1 MHSPDQRVTS
11 DGRGLLQ
18 LASSADPQGT
28 DAVLRMI
35 DTFAQS
41 APPGLQPAIDD
52 ANGLRAKSFVQASRL
67 RRRVVNSA
75 FTRKPDL
82 NGAGRPRLL
91 DSPGCW
97 ALVPHRRTTA

>member
-1 MHSPDQRVTS
+1 MHSTDQRVTA

-18 LASSADPQGT
+18 LASFADPQGT
-28 DAVLRMI
+28 DAVLCMI
-35 DTFAQS
+35 DTFAQA

-67 RRRVVNSA
+67 RRRVVSSA
-75 FTRKPDL
+75 FPRKPDL

-97 ALVPHRRTTA
+97 ALALHRRTTA